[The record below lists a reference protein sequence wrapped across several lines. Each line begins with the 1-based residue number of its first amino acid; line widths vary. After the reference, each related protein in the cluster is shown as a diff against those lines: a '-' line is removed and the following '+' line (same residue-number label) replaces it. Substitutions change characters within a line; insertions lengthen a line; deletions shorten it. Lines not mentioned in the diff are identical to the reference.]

1 MSPSFR
7 TARWVG
13 LASVFV
19 LVAAAAFGAKLWHKA
34 PRDFFL
40 SLAKDSDTAEPTL
53 PAASTEPVG
62 TAGSFARLGG
72 GAASGSSGDTG
83 SRGAASA
90 QSAAAAGLLAR
101 QSAAGGNWTPWGN
114 SSLRR
119 GLNGSSA
126 SSGSAALGGLWHT
139 MSPFGGH
146 GAGAADTPAT
156 VTAHAEPKP
165 AAAKPTPVAKPSR
178 PAPSPSSAPPAAPS
192 IGAPPATAGS
202 AVPAPSVSAAP
213 ADPGGGLGEH
223 QTPLPE
229 VGGGSGGSVG
239 GPIGGGAGSPG
250 GSMPGG
256 SSSNPEPGTIALVGT
271 GVLALVG
278 ALRKRRV

>member
-1 MSPSFR
+1 VSPSFR

-19 LVAAAAFGAKLWHKA
+19 FVAAAAFGAKLWHKA

-40 SLAKDSDTAEPTL
+40 SMAKDSDTAEPTL
-53 PAASTEPVG
+53 SGASTEPG

-72 GAASGSSGDTG
+72 GAGSVQRGDTQSRASGV
-83 SRGAASA
+83 A
-90 QSAAAAGLLAR
+90 QWAAAAGLVAR
-101 QSAAGGNWTPWGN
+101 HSGAGSHWTPWGN
-114 SSLRR
+114 GSFRR
-119 GLNGSSA
+119 GLNGSSG
-126 SSGSAALGGLWHT
+126 SSGSAALGGLWHSMT
-139 MSPFGGH
+139 PFGGH
-146 GAGAADTPAT
+146 GAGTADAPAP
-156 VTAHAEPKP
+156 AHAAKP
-165 AAAKPTPVAKPSR
+165 AATASAKPAPSTPKPSR

-192 IGAPPATAGS
+192 IGGPPATAGS
-202 AVPAPSVSAAP
+202 AVPAPADAP
-213 ADPGGGLGEH
+213 GGLGEH

-239 GPIGGGAGSPG
+239 GPVGGGAGSPG

-271 GVLALVG
+271 GLLGLAR
-278 ALRKRRV
+278 AFRRRRV